1 MLQPNEALT
10 TDADLRGRRLRRVTW
25 LLLGVSVVGVV
36 IWLFRNGTS
45 LTTGELLEQ
54 LQLYAAHPLAPIAA
68 TAIFTLAAIL
78 ATPLSWLVALSAL
91 TLEPVVATTVSLLG
105 TIGSTVVTHQI
116 GWRFAEPLSARL
128 PDAMLARIKKLAAG
142 ADTIAMLGLRMVPVA
157 PFAIVNAAVGVAG
170 VPLKPLLYGTILAV
184 TPGIV
189 LLSFSIDRARA
200 ALRGEP
206 LFDPWVAALIVLG
219 GIGLMALRY
228 WRARTPKD
236 EESAAPHAS
245 ASDQP

>member
-1 MLQPNEALT
+1 MSQPNEALT
-10 TDADLRGRRLRRVTW
+10 TDANLRGRRLRRASW
-25 LLLGVSVVGVV
+25 LLLGVTVIGAT
-36 IWLFRNGTS
+36 IWLFRNGAS
-45 LTTGELLEQ
+45 LTTGELLER

-78 ATPLSWLVALSAL
+78 AMPLSWLIALSAL

-105 TIGSTVVTHQI
+105 TMGSTVVTHQV
-116 GWRFAEPLSARL
+116 GSRFAEPLSARL
-128 PDAMLARIKKLAAG
+128 PDATLKRIKKLAAG
-142 ADTIAMLGLRMVPVA
+142 ADTVAMLGLRMVPVA

-200 ALRGEP
+200 ALRGEA
-206 LFDPWVAALIVLG
+206 LFDPWVAVLIVLG
-219 GIGLMALRY
+219 GVGLIALRY
-228 WRARTPKD
+228 WRMRSPKSDEPTPD
-236 EESAAPHAS
+236 AS
-245 ASDQP
+245 VDS